1 MKTDIESESEIRV
14 ERPGV
19 CELRSQANAAV
30 ANRRSSPGFLPR
42 DMARENRSSAND

>member
-30 ANRRSSPGFLPR
+30 ANRRSSPGFLR
-42 DMARENRSSAND
+42 DIARETRPSAND